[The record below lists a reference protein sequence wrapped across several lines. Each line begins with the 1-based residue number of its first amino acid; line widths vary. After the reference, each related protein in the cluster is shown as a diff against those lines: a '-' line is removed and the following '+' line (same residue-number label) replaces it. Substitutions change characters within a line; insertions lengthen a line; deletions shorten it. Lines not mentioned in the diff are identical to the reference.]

1 MNELRQGESKIL
13 YIDDEQENL
22 DSFRLVFMEYYDL
35 YLANNVD
42 EGMRILEQEE
52 IQVLLTDQRM
62 PKMTGLELLS
72 QVKKL
77 YPDIVCMIITG
88 YADLEVVTKAFNEV
102 GIYQYIHK
110 PWDEKDLKIKL
121 DNALEKYRL
130 IKENRSL
137 IGNLQESKDNLE
149 KKVEE
154 LDTFVYRASHDIN
167 GPLSSFLGLCELG
180 IREFEQM
187 DSVKYFQ
194 MLKSEAN
201 RMSRILFNLLRLNE
215 IEVMEI
221 VCDEL
226 NLLEIIHSSL
236 EHINK
241 SFSTDNHEI
250 NIEIDPNLTMVSDQ
264 KLVGTIM
271 MNVIQNAILYTE
283 NNAKVSIKGEKNGN
297 NQIKIQIND
306 NGIGIDPKSLHLIY
320 NKFFRGT
327 LKSKGNGLGL
337 YLTKLAIERLKGKI
351 EVESTKELGTTFS
364 IYLPINLKA
373 IEL

>member
-42 EGMRILEQEE
+42 EGMKILEQEE

-72 QVKKL
+72 QAKKL

-88 YADLEVVTKAFNEV
+88 YADLEIVTKAFNEV

-121 DNALEKYRL
+121 DNALEKFRL

-180 IREFEQM
+180 IREFEFM
-187 DSVKYFQ
+187 ESVKYFQ

-201 RMSRILFNLLRLNE
+201 RMSRILFNLLSLNE

-221 VCDEL
+221 VCDKL
-226 NLLEIIHSSL
+226 NLMEIIEQALDHV
-236 EHINK
+236 NK
-241 SFSTDNHEI
+241 SFSTENHELI
-250 NIEIDPNLTMVSDQ
+250 IEIDPNLTMISDQ
-264 KLVGTIM
+264 KLVSTIL

-283 NNAKVSIKGEKNGN
+283 NDAKISIKGEKSKN
-297 NQIKIQIND
+297 NQINIQIND

-337 YLTKLAIERLKGKI
+337 YLTKLAIERIKGKI

-373 IEL
+373 EEI